1 MANQPM
7 TVHPKKRLRRR
18 MRVTSWPRRTARMVG
33 RK

>member
-7 TVHPKKRLRRR
+7 TVHPKKRLSRRIPVMPR
-18 MRVTSWPRRTARMVG
+18 PRRTARMVG